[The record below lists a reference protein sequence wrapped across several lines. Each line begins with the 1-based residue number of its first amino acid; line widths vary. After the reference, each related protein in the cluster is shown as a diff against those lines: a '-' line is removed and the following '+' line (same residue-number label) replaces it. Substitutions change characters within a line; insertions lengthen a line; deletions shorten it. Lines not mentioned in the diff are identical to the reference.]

1 MSGAADEIV
10 RDTSRASRIRAN
22 EVSLERSFDALAR
35 LAGETLDEPDLSVYI
50 TRLPA
55 AYFNGVARTNL
66 TADAA
71 DARIAMVQAR
81 LRQHGV
87 PGTWWITPSSQP
99 GDLEQRLLAHGFSGP
114 NETPGMSVDLDT
126 IADELAPAPAG
137 VMIERVRDAIQAR
150 AYAAASAAGWD
161 MASAMA
167 EGIRDVVL
175 RLDVSERSP
184 SRLYLAR
191 LDGQPVATSLLILAG
206 GVAGLYN
213 VATVEH
219 ARHRGI
225 GAAVTVA
232 PLRDARALGYRV
244 GVLQASALGAPIY
257 RRLGFQDDF
266 MVRGYEWQP
275 D

>member
-10 RDTSRASRIRAN
+10 RDVSRASRIRAN
-22 EVSLERSFDALAR
+22 EMSLERSFDALAR
-35 LAGETLDEPDLSVYI
+35 LTGEVVDEPDLHVYI
-50 TRLPA
+50 TRLPT
-55 AYFNGVARTNL
+55 AYFNGVARTHL

-71 DARIAMVQAR
+71 DARIAVVQAR
-81 LRQHGV
+81 LRQCGV
-87 PGTWWITPSSQP
+87 PGTWWITPGSQP
-99 GDLEQRLLAHGFSGP
+99 GDLERRLLAHGFSGP
-114 NETPGMSVDLDT
+114 HEMPGMSADLDA
-126 IADELAPAPAG
+126 IGDELAPLPAG
-137 VMIERVRDAIQAR
+137 VTIERVRAAAQAR
-150 AYAAASAAGWD
+150 AYAAVSTAGWD

-167 EGIRDVVL
+167 KGMRDALL
-175 RLDVSERSP
+175 RLDVSEHSP
-184 SRLYLAR
+184 TQLYLAR
-191 LDGQPVATSLLILAG
+191 LEGQPVATSLLILAG

-219 ARHRGI
+219 ARQRGI

-244 GVLQASALGAPIY
+244 GVLQASVMGAPIY

-275 D
+275 G